1 MNKHFD
7 SLCFVKFNNFVCT
20 YFLLFPKQYTYM
32 FSMLFFI
39 QYPDPDPGFKF
50 LWIRFSDFS
59 GSGSGFQIFLDLD
72 SVSDSISD
80 PGTRSKGL

>member
-59 GSGSGFQIFLDLD
+59 GSGSSLTPRIPEQKKRAERALKVIY
-72 SVSDSISD
+72 
-80 PGTRSKGL
+80 

>member
-59 GSGSGFQIFLDLD
+59 GSGSGFNPRIPEQNNEC
-72 SVSDSISD
+72 
-80 PGTRSKGL
+80 RKGSNSY